1 MKCIKHNINKSM
13 LWLFDSYINDL
24 PLFELHDVTQL
35 TACMRRDTI
44 NCFLISDFRML
55 LFN

>member
-24 PLFELHDVTQL
+24 SLFELHDVTQL
-35 TACMRRDTI
+35 TACMKRDTI